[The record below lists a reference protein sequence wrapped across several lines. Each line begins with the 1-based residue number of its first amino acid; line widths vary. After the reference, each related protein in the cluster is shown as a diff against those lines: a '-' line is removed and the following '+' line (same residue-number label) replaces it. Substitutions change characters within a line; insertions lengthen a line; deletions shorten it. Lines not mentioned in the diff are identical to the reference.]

1 MDDIIDK
8 YSQFIFYQGEDG
20 NVKIQVVL
28 GDETIWATQNSI
40 AEIFETTK
48 QNVSYHLSNIYS
60 EGELVK
66 GATVKEILTV
76 QREGNR
82 NVSRN
87 IEFYNLD
94 VIISVGYRI
103 SSPKATTF
111 RIWATSV
118 LKEYM
123 IKGFALDDERL
134 KQGKQ
139 AFGKDYFDELLER
152 IREIRASERRIYLK
166 ITDIYATAID
176 YDKNAPITQLFFKTV
191 QNKLE
196 YAITKHT
203 ASEIIR
209 SRADSN
215 KPNMGLTTWKN
226 IKKGGKIQKSDVGVA
241 KNYLTEDEIS
251 ELNILVNMYLDYAEL
266 QAKRNRTMTMKD
278 WAEKLDTFLQFNE
291 YDLLKDSGRMRA
303 DVAKKFA
310 EKEYD
315 KFRVIQDSEYKSDYE
330 RFDEAVDEIKSTGK
344 LPSKKISDLGIS
356 IRDIQKQQN
365 LSEFNSN
372 LDKALKFNPN
382 EEKKKRGRK

>member
-1 MDDIIDK
+1 MDNSVDK

-20 NVKIQVVL
+20 SVKIQVIL

-76 QREGNR
+76 QREGSR

-118 LKEYM
+118 VKEYM

-152 IREIRASERRIYLK
+152 IREIRASERRFYLK

-226 IKKGGKIQKSDVGVA
+226 IRKGGKIQKSDVGVA

-303 DVAKKFA
+303 DVAKSFA

-372 LDKALKFNPN
+372 LDKALNFNPN

>member
-1 MDDIIDK
+1 MDNSVDK

-20 NVKIQVVL
+20 SVKIQVIL

-152 IREIRASERRIYLK
+152 IREIRASERRFYLK

-241 KNYLTEDEIS
+241 KNYLTKDEIS

-278 WAEKLDTFLQFNE
+278 WVEKLDTFLQFNE

-303 DVAKKFA
+303 DVAKSFA

>member
-8 YSQFIFYQGEDG
+8 YSRFIFYQGEDG

-152 IREIRASERRIYLK
+152 IREIRASERRFYLK

-303 DVAKKFA
+303 DVAKSFA

-315 KFRVIQDSEYKSDYE
+315 KFRVIQDREYKSDYE
-330 RFDEAVDEIKSTGK
+330 RFDEAVDQIKSTGK

-372 LDKALKFNPN
+372 LDKALNFNPN

>member
-94 VIISVGYRI
+94 AIISVGYRI

-152 IREIRASERRIYLK
+152 IREIRASERRFYLK

-278 WAEKLDTFLQFNE
+278 WVEKLDTFLQFNE

-303 DVAKKFA
+303 DVAKSFA

>member
-1 MDDIIDK
+1 MDNSVDK

-20 NVKIQVVL
+20 SVKIQVIL

-76 QREGNR
+76 QREGSR

-152 IREIRASERRIYLK
+152 IREIRASERRFYLK

-226 IKKGGKIQKSDVGVA
+226 IRKGGKIQKSDVGVA

-303 DVAKKFA
+303 DVAKSFA

-315 KFRVIQDSEYKSDYE
+315 KFRVIQDREYKSDYE
-330 RFDEAVDEIKSTGK
+330 RFDEAVDQIKSTGK

-372 LDKALKFNPN
+372 LDKALNFNPN

>member
-152 IREIRASERRIYLK
+152 IREIRASERRFYLK

-278 WAEKLDTFLQFNE
+278 WVEKLDTFLQFNE
-291 YDLLKDSGRMRA
+291 YDLLKDSGRIRA
-303 DVAKKFA
+303 DVAKSFA

>member
-152 IREIRASERRIYLK
+152 IREIRASERRFYLK

-278 WAEKLDTFLQFNE
+278 WVEKLDTFLQFNE

-303 DVAKKFA
+303 DVAKNFA

>member
-152 IREIRASERRIYLK
+152 IREIRASERRFYLK

-241 KNYLTEDEIS
+241 KNYLTENEIS

-278 WAEKLDTFLQFNE
+278 WVEKLDTFLQFNE

-303 DVAKKFA
+303 DVAKSFA

>member
-1 MDDIIDK
+1 MDNSVDK

-20 NVKIQVVL
+20 SVKIQVIL

-76 QREGNR
+76 QREGSR

-152 IREIRASERRIYLK
+152 IREIRASERRFYLK

-226 IKKGGKIQKSDVGVA
+226 IRKGGKIQKSDVGVA

-303 DVAKKFA
+303 DVAKSFA

-315 KFRVIQDSEYKSDYE
+315 KFRVIQDREYKSDYE

>member
-1 MDDIIDK
+1 MDNSVDK

-20 NVKIQVVL
+20 SVKIQVIL

-48 QNVSYHLSNIYS
+48 QNVSYHLSNIYR

-76 QREGNR
+76 QREGSR

-152 IREIRASERRIYLK
+152 IREIRASERRFYLK

-278 WAEKLDTFLQFNE
+278 WVEKLDTFLQFNE

-303 DVAKKFA
+303 DVAKSFA

>member
-1 MDDIIDK
+1 MDNSVDK

-20 NVKIQVVL
+20 SVKIQVIL

-152 IREIRASERRIYLK
+152 IREIRASERRFYLK

-278 WAEKLDTFLQFNE
+278 WVEKLDTFLQFNE

-303 DVAKKFA
+303 DVAKSFA

>member
-1 MDDIIDK
+1 MDNSVDK

-20 NVKIQVVL
+20 SVKIQVIL

-48 QNVSYHLSNIYS
+48 QNVSYHLSNIYR

-66 GATVKEILTV
+66 GATVKKILTV
-76 QREGNR
+76 QREGSR

-226 IKKGGKIQKSDVGVA
+226 IRKGGKIQKSDVGVA

-303 DVAKKFA
+303 DVAKSFA

-315 KFRVIQDSEYKSDYE
+315 KFRVIQDREYKSDYE

>member
-1 MDDIIDK
+1 MDNSVDK

-20 NVKIQVVL
+20 SVKIQVIL

-76 QREGNR
+76 QREGSR

-152 IREIRASERRIYLK
+152 IREIRASERRFYLK

-303 DVAKKFA
+303 DVAKSFA

>member
-1 MDDIIDK
+1 MDNSVDK

-20 NVKIQVVL
+20 SVKIQVIL

-76 QREGNR
+76 QREGSR

-152 IREIRASERRIYLK
+152 IREIRASERRFYLK

-226 IKKGGKIQKSDVGVA
+226 IRKGGKIQKSDVGVA

-303 DVAKKFA
+303 DVAKSFA

-315 KFRVIQDSEYKSDYE
+315 KFRVIQDREYKSDYE
-330 RFDEAVDEIKSTGK
+330 RFDEAVDQIKSTGK

>member
-1 MDDIIDK
+1 M
-8 YSQFIFYQGEDG
+8 
-20 NVKIQVVL
+20 
-28 GDETIWATQNSI
+28 
-40 AEIFETTK
+40 
-48 QNVSYHLSNIYS
+48 SYHLSNIYS

-152 IREIRASERRIYLK
+152 IREIRASERRFYLK

-303 DVAKKFA
+303 DVAKSFA

-315 KFRVIQDSEYKSDYE
+315 KFRVIQDREYKSDYE

>member
-152 IREIRASERRIYLK
+152 IREIRASERRFYLK

-226 IKKGGKIQKSDVGVA
+226 IRKGGKIQKSDVGVA

-303 DVAKKFA
+303 DVAKSFA

-315 KFRVIQDSEYKSDYE
+315 KFRVIQDREYKSDYE

>member
-152 IREIRASERRIYLK
+152 IREIRASERRFYLK

-278 WAEKLDTFLQFNE
+278 WVEKLDTFLQFNE

-303 DVAKKFA
+303 DVAKSFA

>member
-152 IREIRASERRIYLK
+152 IREIRASERRFYLK

-278 WAEKLDTFLQFNE
+278 WVEKLDTFLQFNE

-303 DVAKKFA
+303 DVAKNFA

-372 LDKALKFNPN
+372 LDKALKFHPN

>member
-1 MDDIIDK
+1 MDNSVDK

-20 NVKIQVVL
+20 SVKIQVIL

-152 IREIRASERRIYLK
+152 IREIRASERRFYLK

-226 IKKGGKIQKSDVGVA
+226 IRKGGKIQKSDVGVA

-303 DVAKKFA
+303 DVAKSFA

-315 KFRVIQDSEYKSDYE
+315 KFRVIQDREYKSDYE

>member
-1 MDDIIDK
+1 MDNSVDK

-20 NVKIQVVL
+20 SVKIQVIL

-76 QREGNR
+76 QREGSR

-226 IKKGGKIQKSDVGVA
+226 IRKGGKIQKSDVGVA

-303 DVAKKFA
+303 DVAKSFA

-315 KFRVIQDSEYKSDYE
+315 KFRVIQDREYKSDYE

>member
-1 MDDIIDK
+1 MDNSVDK

-20 NVKIQVVL
+20 SVKIQVIL

-48 QNVSYHLSNIYS
+48 QNVSYHLSNIYR

-76 QREGNR
+76 QREGSR

-152 IREIRASERRIYLK
+152 IREIRASERRFYLK

-226 IKKGGKIQKSDVGVA
+226 IRKGGKIQKSDVGVA

-303 DVAKKFA
+303 DVAKSFA

-315 KFRVIQDSEYKSDYE
+315 KFRVIQDREYKSDYE

>member
-1 MDDIIDK
+1 MDNSVDK

-20 NVKIQVVL
+20 SVKIQVIL

-76 QREGNR
+76 QREGSR

-152 IREIRASERRIYLK
+152 IREIRASERRFYLK

-176 YDKNAPITQLFFKTV
+176 YDKNAPITQLFFKTL

-196 YAITKHT
+196 YAITKHI

-278 WAEKLDTFLQFNE
+278 WVEKLDTFLQFNE

-303 DVAKKFA
+303 DVAKNFA

-372 LDKALKFNPN
+372 LDKALKFHPN

>member
-152 IREIRASERRIYLK
+152 IREIRASERRFYLK

-278 WAEKLDTFLQFNE
+278 WVEKLDTFLQFNE

>member
-1 MDDIIDK
+1 MDDSIDK
-8 YSQFIFYQGEDG
+8 YSNFIFYQGENG
-20 NVKIQVVL
+20 NVRIQVIH

-48 QNVSYHLSNIYS
+48 QNVSYHLSNIYID
-60 EGELVK
+60 GELTK
-66 GATVKEILTV
+66 EATVKEILTV
-76 QREGNR
+76 QKEGNR
-82 NVSRN
+82 DVSRS

-94 VIISVGYRI
+94 AIISVGYRV
-103 SSPKATTF
+103 SSPKATAF

-152 IREIRASERRIYLK
+152 IREIRASERRFYQK

-196 YAITKHT
+196 YAITKNT
-203 ASEIIR
+203 ASEIIKF
-209 SRADSN
+209 RANSN

-266 QAKRNRTMTMKD
+266 QAKRNKTMKMKD
-278 WAEKLDTFLQFNE
+278 WIGKLDIFLQFNE
-291 YDLLKDSGRMRA
+291 YDLLKDAGRIRS
-303 DVAKKFA
+303 DVAKRFA

-315 KFRVIQDSEYKSDYE
+315 KFRTIQDIEYKSDYDK
-330 RFDEAVDEIKSTGK
+330 FDKTVDEIKSTGK
-344 LPSKKISDLGIS
+344 LPSRKISDLGIS
-356 IRDIQKQQN
+356 IREIYEKQK
-365 LSEFNSN
+365 LSDFNN
-372 LDKALKFNPN
+372 KLTQALKHNP
-382 EEKKKRGRK
+382 KKDKQ

>member
-1 MDDIIDK
+1 MDNSVDK

-20 NVKIQVVL
+20 SVKIQVIL

-48 QNVSYHLSNIYS
+48 QNVSYHLSNIYR

-76 QREGNR
+76 QREGSR

-226 IKKGGKIQKSDVGVA
+226 IRKDGKIQKSDVGVA

-303 DVAKKFA
+303 DVAKSFA

-315 KFRVIQDSEYKSDYE
+315 KFRVIQDREYKSDYE

>member
-1 MDDIIDK
+1 MDDNVDK

-20 NVKIQVVL
+20 NVKIQVIL

-76 QREGNR
+76 QREGSR

-94 VIISVGYRI
+94 VIISVGYRV
-103 SSPKATTF
+103 SSPKATAF

-152 IREIRASERRIYLK
+152 IREIRASERRFYLK

-176 YDKNAPITQLFFKTV
+176 YDKDAPITQLFFKTV

-278 WAEKLDTFLQFNE
+278 WVEKLDTFLQFNE

-310 EKEYD
+310 EKEYN

-330 RFDEAVDEIKSTGK
+330 RFDEAVDQIKSTGK

-356 IRDIQKQQN
+356 IRDMQKQQN

-372 LDKALKFNPN
+372 LDKALNFNPN
-382 EEKKKRGRK
+382 EEKKRRGRK